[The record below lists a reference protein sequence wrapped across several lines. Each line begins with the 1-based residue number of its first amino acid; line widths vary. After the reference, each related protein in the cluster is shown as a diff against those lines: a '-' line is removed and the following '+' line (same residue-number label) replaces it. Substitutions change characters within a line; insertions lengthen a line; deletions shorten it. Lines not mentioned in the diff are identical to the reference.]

1 MSVLLNFTEGDLL
14 MIRKLLSL
22 FIIITLLC
30 STSYI
35 TSAADTPQD
44 AIAQNKMKF
53 QQMNDNIMETNKQIS
68 EMNIQLDKLK
78 NDINR
83 TNKDINENSK
93 LIEAEKI
100 HMEQLLKEVE
110 SNQELANKRI
120 RTMYINGYSKN
131 FIALMLTSENV
142 SDFFYKYEAVKRV
155 ISFDKKLLDNL
166 VEKKNVLNESISS
179 LDLKKQKLQQLK
191 DSNAEALKTLN
202 EDKQKLQA
210 LITQFNQERNSA
222 AQLIKENEE
231 KLIAHAVS
239 VIDSQNST
247 ITNVRNALKTL
258 NSLIPQLSTSSVKA
272 KAASYISSGNI
283 KLADMIAKEKEDET
297 KPVSNDNETYK
308 ATYTMTATAYA
319 GGTLTAMGLKP
330 VRDPDGLSTIAVDPK
345 VIPLGTKVYIPGYGY
360 AICSDTGG
368 AIKGNKIDLYLNSV
382 QECIQWGRRS
392 VTLHIIAYPGE
403 W

>member
-1 MSVLLNFTEGDLL
+1 MELTEEASPVTKRFLSV
-14 MIRKLLSL
+14 
-22 FIIITLLC
+22 FIIIALLC

-35 TSAADTPQD
+35 ISAADNPQD
-44 AIAQNKMKF
+44 AIAQSKIKF
-53 QQMNDNIMETNKQIS
+53 QQMNDSILETNKQIS

-78 NDINR
+78 DDINKN
-83 TNKDINENSK
+83 NKDINENSK
-93 LIEAEKI
+93 LIEAEKT
-100 HMEQLLKEVE
+100 HMNQLLKEVE
-110 SNQELANKRI
+110 SSQELANKRI
-120 RTMYINGYSKN
+120 RAMYINGYSKN
-131 FIALMLTSENV
+131 FIALMLTSESI

-166 VEKKNVLNESISS
+166 VEKKKSLNENISS

-191 DSNAEALKTLN
+191 DSNANSLKRLN

-210 LITQFNQERNSA
+210 LIKQFDQEKISA
-222 AQLIKENEE
+222 TQLIKENEE
-231 KLIAHAVS
+231 KLISHAVS

-247 ITNVRNALKTL
+247 ITNVKSALQTL
-258 NSLIPQLSTSSVKA
+258 NSLVPQLSTDSVKA
-272 KAASYISSGNI
+272 KAKNYISSGNK
-283 KLADMIAKEKEDET
+283 KLADLIAKEKENET
-297 KPVSNDNETYK
+297 KPVSNDNDTYK

-330 VRDPDGLSTIAVDPK
+330 VRDPNGLSTIAVDPT

-368 AIKGNKIDLYLNSV
+368 AIKGNKIDLYLKSE
-382 QECIQWGRRS
+382 QECIQWGRRT

>member
-1 MSVLLNFTEGDLL
+1 VTKRFLC
-14 MIRKLLSL
+14 L
-22 FIIITLLC
+22 FIIIALLC

-35 TSAADTPQD
+35 TSAADNPQD

-53 QQMNDNIMETNKQIS
+53 QQMNNNILETSKQIS
-68 EMNIQLDKLK
+68 EMNIQQDRLK

-83 TNKDINENSK
+83 NNKDINENSK
-93 LIEAEKI
+93 LIEAEKT

-110 SNQELANKRI
+110 ASQELANKRI

-131 FIALMLTSENV
+131 FIALILTSENI

-155 ISFDKKLLDNL
+155 ISFDKKLLDDL
-166 VEKKNVLNESISS
+166 VEKKKVLNESINS
-179 LDLKKQKLQQLK
+179 LDLKKQKLQALK
-191 DSNAEALKTLN
+191 DSNAENLKELE

-210 LITQFNQERNSA
+210 LIKQFNQEKNSA

-239 VIDSQNST
+239 MIDSQSST
-247 ITNVRNALKTL
+247 ITNVRNALQTL
-258 NSLIPQLSTSSVKA
+258 NSLAPQLSTDSIRQKA
-272 KAASYISSGNI
+272 KDYIISGNK
-283 KLADMIAKEKEDET
+283 KLAEMIVKEKENDT
-297 KPVSNDNETYK
+297 KPVPNDNETYK
-308 ATYTMTATAYA
+308 ATYNMTATAYA

-330 VRDPDGLSTIAVDPK
+330 VRDPGGLSTIAVDPK

-368 AIKGNKIDLYLNSV
+368 AIKGNIIDLYLNSV

>member
-1 MSVLLNFTEGDLL
+1 VTKRF
-14 MIRKLLSL
+14 LSL
-22 FIIITLLC
+22 FIIIALLC

-35 TSAADTPQD
+35 TSAADNPQD
-44 AIAQNKMKF
+44 AITQNKMKF

-68 EMNIQLDKLK
+68 EMNIQLDNLK
-78 NDINR
+78 NDINKN
-83 TNKDINENSK
+83 NKDINENSK

-110 SNQELANKRI
+110 ASQQLANRRI
-120 RTMYINGYSKN
+120 RIMYINGYSKN
-131 FIALMLTSENV
+131 FIALILTSESI

-155 ISFDKKLLDNL
+155 ISFDKKLLNNL
-166 VEKKNVLNESISS
+166 VVKKKVLNESISS

-191 DSNAEALKTLN
+191 DSNEESLKHLD

-210 LITQFNQERNSA
+210 LIKQFNLEKNSA
-222 AQLIKENEE
+222 AELIKENEE

-239 VIDSQNST
+239 VIDSQSST
-247 ITNVRNALKTL
+247 IANVRNALQTL
-258 NSLIPQLSTSSVKA
+258 SSLAPQLSTNSVKERA
-272 KAASYISSGNI
+272 KDYISSGNK
-283 KLADMIAKEKEDET
+283 KLAEMIAKEKENDT
-297 KPVSNDNETYK
+297 KPVLNDNESYK

-330 VRDPDGLSTIAVDPK
+330 VRDPEGLSTIAVDPK

-392 VTLHIIAYPGE
+392 VILHIIAYPGE